1 MEARYPTRKNQ
12 LLQACQVAPE
22 IFHQVMPRW
31 HTFMD
36 PFVAIFPTQ
45 TLTQQARTSVS
56 GLRSDVERTNVA
68 SIAYRFGQ
76 DACHCNA
83 ALAGQTGMIPRCAR
97 S

>member
-1 MEARYPTRKNQ
+1 MEARYPTRKNP

-68 SIAYRFGQ
+68 SIA
-76 DACHCNA
+76 
-83 ALAGQTGMIPRCAR
+83 
-97 S
+97 